1 MPEESATPDLNEL
14 FRQNIEAVNRGDL
27 DAYLNSYAPDAVFQ
41 TGVGRFEGRHAIRG
55 YLEDLW
61 GSYDELVFALEEL
74 HDLGNGVAF
83 LALSATGRLRG
94 TSAEVHLRYA
104 MVVAHV
110 DGALAR
116 VTDYVSID
124 EARAAA
130 GRLAEERG

>member
-1 MPEESATPDLNEL
+1 MPKESTTPDLSKL
-14 FRQNIEAVNRGDL
+14 FRQSIEAVNRGDL
-27 DAYLNSYAPDAVFQ
+27 DAYLSSYAPDAVFQ
-41 TGVGRFEGRHAIRG
+41 TGVGRFEGRDAIRG

-61 GSYDELVFALEEL
+61 GAYDELVFALEEL

-83 LALSATGRLRG
+83 FALAATGRLRG

-104 MVVAHV
+104 VVVTHV

-116 VTDYVSID
+116 VTDYVGID

-130 GRLAEERG
+130 ERLAEERG

>member
-1 MPEESATPDLNEL
+1 MPEESTTRHLSEL

-27 DAYLNSYAPDAVFQ
+27 DAYLSSYAPDAVLQ
-41 TGVGRFEGRHAIRG
+41 TGVGRFEGRDAIRG

-61 GSYDELVFALEEL
+61 GSYDELVFALEEF
-74 HDLGNGVAF
+74 HDLGNVVAF
-83 LALSATGRLRG
+83 LALAATGRLRG

-104 MVVAHV
+104 MVVTQV

-116 VTDYVSID
+116 VTDYVNID

-130 GRLAEERG
+130 QRLGESRR

>member
-1 MPEESATPDLNEL
+1 MPEESKTPDLSEL

-27 DAYLNSYAPDAVFQ
+27 DAYLSSYVPDAVFQ
-41 TGVGRFEGRHAIRG
+41 TGVGRFEGRAAIRG
-55 YLEDLW
+55 YLEDLL
-61 GSYDELVFALEEL
+61 GSYEELVFALEEL

-83 LALSATGRLRG
+83 FALAATGRLRG

-104 MVVAHV
+104 MVVTHV

-116 VTDYVSID
+116 VTDYVNID

-130 GRLAEERG
+130 QRLAEERG